1 MKNAADAII
10 HTDQASYLSRLL
22 PHRDPLL
29 AEMETYSFDHNV
41 PSSDPEVALFLAIT
55 AQAMRAKS
63 ALEVGTA
70 IGYGAIVLAR
80 AMGADSM
87 VTTIDPS
94 DERIATAQQFI
105 QRAGMESRIT
115 IRKGKAL
122 DVIPQLEGPF
132 DLAYLDAVKEEYP
145 DYLEAILPRLRIGGV
160 VLADNVLWKGQVAGK
175 LLSPDQAE
183 STAALREFNRILTT
197 HPKLNSIV
205 LPLGDGLAYGIKIA
219 N

>member
-10 HTDQASYLSRLL
+10 HTDQASYLSTLL
-22 PHRDPLL
+22 PHSDPLL
-29 AEMETYSFDHNV
+29 AEMETYSSDHNV

-115 IRKGKAL
+115 IRKGKEL

>member
-1 MKNAADAII
+1 MKSAADAII

-22 PHRDPLL
+22 PQRDPLL
-29 AEMETYSFDHNV
+29 AEIEAYSSDHNV

-145 DYLEAILPRLRIGGV
+145 EYLEAILPRLRIGGV

-197 HPKLNSIV
+197 HPKLNSVV